1 LDIPKVHYS
10 VLLGFLEVLDD
21 LGGKSDVA
29 GIASKQGLELDH
41 LLPILE
47 SGEMLGFLQVQ
58 SGDVSITEKGHL
70 FIAASPKVR
79 KKILRDIISQF
90 DVFRKIADLIK
101 QSENGHIRKD
111 ELLEFISAKDS
122 ATTTN
127 KDELNV
133 FDWIIEWGRE
143 ALILNYNANTENIAL
158 RQRSLSMLSN

>member
-1 LDIPKVHYS
+1 M
-10 VLLGFLEVLDD
+10 LDD

-111 ELLEFISAKDS
+111 ELLEFISANDS

>member
-29 GIASKQGLELDH
+29 GIASKQGLELDY

-47 SGEMLGFLQVQ
+47 SGEMLGFIQVE

-79 KKILRDIISQF
+79 KKILRDIIIQF
-90 DVFRKIADLIK
+90 ETYRKIVNLIK
-101 QSENGHIRKD
+101 QNENGHIRKY
-111 ELLEFISAKDS
+111 ELLEFISTND
-122 ATTTN
+122 ATTAAN
-127 KDELNV
+127 NDELSD

-143 ALILNYNANTENIAL
+143 ALILNYNANTENISL
-158 RQRSLSMLSN
+158 RQGNLSMLHS

>member
-1 LDIPKVHYS
+1 M
-10 VLLGFLEVLDD
+10 LDD

-29 GIASKQGLELDH
+29 GIASQQGLELDY

-47 SGEMLGFLQVQ
+47 SGEMLGFIQVQ

-79 KKILRDIISQF
+79 KKMLREIIIQF
-90 DVFRKIADLIK
+90 ETFRKIVDLIK
-101 QSENGHIRKD
+101 QSENGHIRKSEVL
-111 ELLEFISAKDS
+111 ELISASDT
-122 ATTTN
+122 TTTN
-127 KDELNV
+127 NDGLND

-158 RQRSLSMLSN
+158 RQRSLSMLPS

>member
-1 LDIPKVHYS
+1 MDIPKVHYS

-47 SGEMLGFLQVQ
+47 SGEMLGFIQVQ

-79 KKILRDIISQF
+79 KKMLRDIIIQF
-90 DVFRKIADLIK
+90 DIFSKIVGLIRE
-101 QSENGHIRKD
+101 SENGHIKKD
-111 ELLEFISAKDS
+111 ELLEFISAND
-122 ATTTN
+122 ATTSTN
-127 KDELNV
+127 NDELNE

-143 ALILNYNANTENIAL
+143 ALVLNYNANTENIAL
-158 RQRSLSMLSN
+158 RQRSLSMLPN